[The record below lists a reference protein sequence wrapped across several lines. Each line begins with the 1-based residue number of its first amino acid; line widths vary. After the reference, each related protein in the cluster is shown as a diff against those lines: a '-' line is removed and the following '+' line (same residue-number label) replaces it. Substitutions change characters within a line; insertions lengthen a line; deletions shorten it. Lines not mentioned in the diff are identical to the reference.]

1 MGTGPLMLD
10 LAALELQADEQD
22 ILANPVVGGVILFS
36 RNYESPQQVQD
47 LIAQIRAVRPDMIIA
62 VDQEGGRVQRFRDG
76 VTRLPPLRSLGEQY
90 QTAPDQALA
99 AARDWG
105 WLMAAEMTSLGVDIS
120 FAPVLDVDFGR
131 SAVIGDRAFAADPH
145 VIAQLAGAYI
155 QGMKQAGMAAT
166 GKHFPGHGWVEA
178 DSHVDI
184 PVDNRSL
191 DDIAAA
197 DLVPFQVLAKELAG
211 IMPAHVIYSQVD
223 PDPAGFSAYWI
234 QEQLRGRLGFNG
246 VIFSDDLTM
255 EGARVAG
262 GFVQRAE
269 AAFAAGC
276 DMVLV
281 CNHRDGAL
289 EVMRWLETADIAV
302 NTERFAALRAS
313 PGWNWEQLQQE
324 EKWQQLQ
331 QKIANVQ

>member
-1 MGTGPLMLD
+1 MATGPLMLD
-10 LAALELQADEQD
+10 LADLELQADEPD

-36 RNYESPQQVQD
+36 RNYQSPQQVQA
-47 LIAQIRAVRPDMIIA
+47 LIASIRDIRPDMIIA
-62 VDQEGGRVQRFRDG
+62 VDQEGGRVQRFREG
-76 VTRLPPLRSLGEQY
+76 VTRLPPLRKLGEQF
-90 QTAPDQALA
+90 QTAPEQALA
-99 AARDWG
+99 NARDWG
-105 WLMAAEMTSLGVDIS
+105 WLMAAEMISLGVDIS
-120 FAPVLDVDFGR
+120 FAPVLDVDFGH
-131 SAVIGDRAFAADPH
+131 SAVIGDRAFASDPQ
-145 VIAQLAGAYI
+145 VIAQLAQAYI

-191 DDIAAA
+191 EDITAA
-197 DLVPFQVLAKELAG
+197 DLVPFRALAKELAG
-211 IMPAHVIYSQVD
+211 IMPAHVIYSGVD

-234 QEQLRGRLGFNG
+234 QEQLRGNLGFDG

-281 CNHRDGAL
+281 CNHREGAM
-289 EVMRWLETADIAV
+289 EVLRWLETAAIPV
-302 NTERFAALRAS
+302 NSERFAALKAS
-313 PGWNWEQLQQE
+313 PLWTWEQLQQE
-324 EKWQQLQ
+324 EKWQQLHQ
-331 QKIANVQ
+331 NIANAE